1 MIASPGGAAAGL
13 LAGMGVLLVVSWVAA
28 RRPPRLADRIG
39 PFVGALAAE
48 SVGRGPGDVP
58 SLLLELVRSPAAHTP
73 SGDRESAVRLQRA
86 GRRAGPGQ
94 YRLERLVWSA
104 LGAAGGL
111 AVAVLLAVGG
121 SSALGLVILGGCGAV
136 AGWAACDA
144 SLRRDV
150 RVRQRTIEA
159 QLPTLADL
167 LALAVAAGA
176 SPVPALESAA
186 TTMTGPLGSEV
197 TQAVNEVR
205 SGRSID
211 AALRAMADRIGLA
224 SVQRL
229 AEAIL
234 VALERGT
241 PLAEVLRA
249 QAADARAAD
258 RRRLMELAGRKD
270 VLMLVPI
277 VFLVLPSIVLV
288 AVYPGLQA
296 LRIVVP

>member
-1 MIASPGGAAAGL
+1 MIASPAGAAAGL
-13 LAGMGVLLVVSWVAA
+13 LAGLGLLLLASWIAA
-28 RRPPRLADRIG
+28 RRPPRLVDRIG
-39 PFVGALAAE
+39 PFVGAPTA
-48 SVGRGPGDVP
+48 GTTTRGLGGVP
-58 SLLLELVRSPAAHTP
+58 LVLLELVRSPSGP
-73 SGDRESAVRLQRA
+73 SAERARAIALQRA
-86 GRRAGPGQ
+86 GRRATPAE
-94 YRLERLVWSA
+94 YRLERLAWSA
-104 LGAAGGL
+104 LGALGGL
-111 AVAVLLAVGG
+111 ALAAVLAAGG
-121 SSALGLVILGGCGAV
+121 SSALGLVILGGCGAA
-136 AGWAACDA
+136 AGWAACD
-144 SLRRDV
+144 SLLRRDV
-150 RVRQRTIEA
+150 RARRRTIEA

-197 TQAVNEVR
+197 TRAVHEVR

-211 AALRAMADRIGLA
+211 SALRAMADRIGLA

-229 AEAIL
+229 VDAVL

-258 RRRLMELAGRKD
+258 RRRLMERAGRKD
-270 VLMLVPI
+270 VAMLVPI
-277 VFLVLPSIVLV
+277 VFLVLPSVVLV